1 MRGVLVFNTRS
12 QKIGWN
18 SGPKYRKNSS
28 NSESIVM
35 SSFTQG
41 LEILLQQ
48 LRSLDCEN
56 RPRVDQSNLDRIERL
71 KIALAEYLRSETT
84 VGTSSRSSVTVEQE
98 LDPTV
103 DILPTVELVPANNKD
118 DQERRLAALRE
129 PV

>member
-1 MRGVLVFNTRS
+1 MRGVLVFNTRL

-48 LRSLDCEN
+48 LRSLDREN

-71 KIALAEYLRSETT
+71 KIALAEHLHSETT
-84 VGTSSRSSVTVEQE
+84 VGTSSRLLPHPRDYVAATPEDVRNLEAGARHSEAAAARSS
-98 LDPTV
+98 
-103 DILPTVELVPANNKD
+103 A
-118 DQERRLAALRE
+118 
-129 PV
+129 

>member
-1 MRGVLVFNTRS
+1 MRGVLVSNFRFQN
-12 QKIGWN
+12 IVWN

-48 LRSLDCEN
+48 LRSLDREN

-71 KIALAEYLRSETT
+71 KLALAEHLRTETT
-84 VGTSSRSSVTVEQE
+84 AGTSSRLRQSYVAATPE
-98 LDPTV
+98 D
-103 DILPTVELVPANNKD
+103 VPNPEVRTRHI
-118 DQERRLAALRE
+118 QH
-129 PV
+129 

>member
-1 MRGVLVFNTRS
+1 MRGVLVFNTRL

-84 VGTSSRSSVTVEQE
+84 VWTMSRLRQAAAARSSVTVEQK
-98 LDPTV
+98 P
-103 DILPTVELVPANNKD
+103 
-118 DQERRLAALRE
+118 
-129 PV
+129 